1 MECKNRG
8 RHKNFQIFVGFTQ
21 QYLGFGLT

>member
-8 RHKNFQIFVGFTQ
+8 RHKNFQIFIGLTQ